1 MATHRLEGAYARGAK
16 RNPDGT
22 WLHYWVDHNLE
33 YQERTTN
40 DSVFFLGAITDS
52 TRRVRLLDV
61 GHFIIESK

>member
-22 WLHYWVDHNLE
+22 WLHYWVDLNLE
-33 YQERTTN
+33 YQERTTH
-40 DSVFFLGAITDS
+40 DSVFCVAAITDS

-61 GHFIIESK
+61 GHFIIETK